1 MSIHSDIEKQNSRA
15 LRKKATKR
23 KPFTGVGSRKLVS
36 RNNEIKADRSQEYK
50 YKYKFIPK
58 F

>member
-36 RNNEIKADRSQEYK
+36 RNNEIKADRSQEH
-50 YKYKFIPK
+50 KYKFIPK